1 MKASR
6 SSASRHRGI
15 LSAALALSLLT
26 VAGCVNVTTG
36 PQASLP
42 PLPPLVTA
50 GAEHYTIRSEG
61 SDVRFLVYRAG
72 PLAAFGHNHVIHA
85 ATLQGDVY
93 LNRQFSLSG
102 FSITL
107 PVKAFRVDEPAE
119 RAAEGAD
126 FAVQPSAAAVS
137 GTSSNMFGPALLD
150 AAHFPEIVV
159 RSVRISGPQS
169 DPVVTVRI
177 TLHGIQREL
186 DVPITLAT
194 SGSQLMVS
202 CSFDVKQTDFGIAPF
217 SILGG
222 GLQVADTVKVHLRIV
237 AERD

>member
-1 MKASR
+1 MKASGF
-6 SSASRHRGI
+6 SASRHRSI
-15 LSAALALSLLT
+15 LNAALALLLLT
-26 VAGCVNVTTG
+26 VAGCTSVTTR

-42 PLPPLVTA
+42 RLPPLVTA
-50 GAEHYTIRSEG
+50 GAVHYAIRSEG
-61 SDVRFLVYRAG
+61 SNVRFLVYRAG

-85 ATLQGDVY
+85 ATLHGDVY
-93 LNRQFSLSG
+93 LNNQFSLSG

-107 PVKAFRVDEPAE
+107 PVKDFRVDEPAQ

-126 FAVQPSAAAVS
+126 FAAQPSAAAIS

-159 RSVRISGPQS
+159 RSVRITGSQS
-169 DPVVTVRI
+169 APMVTLRI
-177 TLHGIQREL
+177 TLHGAQREL
-186 DVPITLAT
+186 DVPVTLAT
-194 SGSQLMVS
+194 SGSQLTAS
-202 CSFDVKQTDFGIAPF
+202 GNFDIKQTDFGIAPF

-222 GLQVADTVKVHLRIV
+222 GLQVADTVKVRFRIV